1 MSWRIELVLPVSCPT
16 LESKP
21 TNFVFVLADVLGL
34 CDVGFHSGTA
44 TSTNLELTQ
53 H

>member
-1 MSWRIELVLPVSCPT
+1 MNWRIELVMPVSCMT
-16 LESKP
+16 RESKP
-21 TNFVFVLADVLGL
+21 TNFVFVIADVLGWG
-34 CDVGFHSGTA
+34 DVGFHSGTA